1 MVNTKLRKSMKITKS
16 QVAGLAAALMLI
28 SGATLADESVVTAK
42 ATAFD
47 PMVIF
52 IKPGD
57 TVKWT
62 TMAGHD
68 TASVA
73 GMIPEGAQA
82 WQSKLGEEF
91 SVTLDKEGA
100 YIYKCTPHVSQGMLG
115 AIVVGEGQPKNLEQI
130 HANPENKGM
139 VGRAV
144 KKLDQELKKKSGQ
157 K

>member
-1 MVNTKLRKSMKITKS
+1 MKIAKL
-16 QVAGLAAALMLI
+16 QVIGLIAALMSI
-28 SGATLADESVVTAK
+28 SGAALADETIVTAK

-47 PMVIF
+47 PMVVF

-68 TASVA
+68 TASVQ
-73 GMIPEGAQA
+73 GMIPEGAQS

-91 SVTLDKEGA
+91 NVTLDKEGA
-100 YIYKCTPHVSQGMLG
+100 YIYKCTPHMGLGMVG
-115 AIVVGEGQPKNLEQI
+115 AIVVGEGQPKNLDQI
-130 HANPENKGM
+130 HAHPENKGM

>member
-1 MVNTKLRKSMKITKS
+1 MKVAKS
-16 QVAGLAAALMLI
+16 QVIGLIAALMSI
-28 SGATLADESVVTAK
+28 SGAALADETIVTAK
-42 ATAFD
+42 ATAFE

-68 TASVA
+68 TASIA
-73 GMIPEGAQA
+73 GMIPEGAQP

-91 SVTLDKEGA
+91 NVTLDKEGA
-100 YIYKCTPHVSQGMLG
+100 YIYKCTPHMGLGMVG

-130 HANPENKGM
+130 HAHPENKGM

-144 KKLDQELKKKSGQ
+144 KKLDQELKKKSG
-157 K
+157 

>member
-1 MVNTKLRKSMKITKS
+1 MKIAKS
-16 QVAGLAAALMLI
+16 QVIGLIAALMSI
-28 SGATLADESVVTAK
+28 SGAALADETIVTAK

-68 TASVA
+68 TASIQ
-73 GMIPEGAQA
+73 GMIPEGSQP

-100 YIYKCTPHVSQGMLG
+100 YIYKCTPHMGLGMVG

>member
-1 MVNTKLRKSMKITKS
+1 MKITKS
-16 QVAGLAAALMLI
+16 QVIGLIAALMSI
-28 SGATLADESVVTAK
+28 SGAALADETTVTAK

-47 PMVIF
+47 PMVVS

-73 GMIPEGAQA
+73 GMIPEGAQG

-100 YIYKCTPHVSQGMLG
+100 YIYKCTPHMGLGMVG
-115 AIVVGEGQPKNLEQI
+115 AIVVGGGQPKNLEQI

>member
-1 MVNTKLRKSMKITKS
+1 MVNTKLRKSMKIIKS
-16 QVAGLAAALMLI
+16 QMTWLAASLMLI
-28 SGATLADESVVTAK
+28 SVTALADEIVVTAK

-68 TASVA
+68 TASIE
-73 GMIPEGAQA
+73 GMTPEGAQA

-91 SVTLDKEGA
+91 NVVLDKEGA
-100 YIYKCTPHVSQGMLG
+100 YIYKCTPHVGLGMVG

-130 HANPENKGM
+130 HAHPENKGM
-139 VGRAV
+139 VGRV
-144 KKLDQELKKKSGQ
+144 IKKLDQELKKKSG
-157 K
+157 